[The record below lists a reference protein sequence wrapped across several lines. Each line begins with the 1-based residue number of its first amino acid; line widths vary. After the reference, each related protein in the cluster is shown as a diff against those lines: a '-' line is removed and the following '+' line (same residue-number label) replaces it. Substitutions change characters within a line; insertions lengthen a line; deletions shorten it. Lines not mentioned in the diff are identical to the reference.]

1 MSSRG
6 FFGEGMLTAKGL
18 DLLRNFVLA
27 LLKGYLVLA
36 IRLFRICLRLCTL
49 LLEQAEFLQ
58 QCHHAV

>member
-1 MSSRG
+1 
-6 FFGEGMLTAKGL
+6 
-18 DLLRNFVLA
+18 
-27 LLKGYLVLA
+27 LVLA